1 MYARGESLNHG
12 GSHAMEYAAIE
23 SPRIEAA
30 AAAAAVA
37 RAACMLR
44 SGAAGVIG
52 ELAGVGFLPGQ
63 LRLSVC

>member
-23 SPRIEAA
+23 SPRIE